1 MFERVLVANRGVV
14 ARRVVRAL
22 NELGV
27 ESVAVYSEADA
38 DAPHLAEASS
48 THALDGVTAVE
59 TYLDQARLIEIA
71 KSTGCDGIHPGYGF
85 LSENAGFARSCEA
98 ADVRFIGPS
107 PEHIATMGTKTTAR
121 QTFSNAGFPV
131 GAGSDVVDE
140 ASVAAEARRI
150 GYPVMLK
157 PAAGGG
163 GIGMRVVR
171 EGEDIVPAFREAS
184 RLAAAAFDDDA
195 IYIEAFLERPRHVEF
210 QILGDGENVRGV
222 FERDCS
228 LQRRHQ
234 KVVEEAPAPGLDR
247 SLVSRIEA
255 DAVAAMR
262 AIGYRNLGTVETL
275 FAGENVGFLEVNT
288 RLQVEHGVTEEIT
301 GVDLVQA
308 QIRVAAG
315 ESLAAVLPDEIAMTG
330 HAVQVRVYAED
341 SERFLP
347 SSGRL
352 SVCRPPKLTGVR
364 IEAGYQ
370 EGQMVTPHYDPL
382 IAKIIGTGKTR
393 AQAIGRALV
402 GVRAFEIQGIQTNR
416 PLLERTLLNDA
427 FVAGDVHTGF
437 LDDLL

>member
-22 NELGV
+22 NELGI
-27 ESVAVYSEADA
+27 ESVVVYSEADA
-38 DAPHLAEASS
+38 GAPHLAEASR
-48 THALDGVTAVE
+48 AEPLRGVTATD
-59 TYLDQARLIEIA
+59 TYLDQARLIDIA
-71 KSTGCDGIHPGYGF
+71 KSAGCDGIHPGYGF

-98 ADVRFIGPS
+98 AGIQFIGPS
-107 PEHIATMGTKTTAR
+107 PKHIATMGTKTTAR
-121 QTFSNAGFPV
+121 QTFAAAGFPV

-140 ASVAAEARRI
+140 GNVAAEARRI
-150 GYPVMLK
+150 GFPVMLK

-171 EGEDIVPAFREAS
+171 EGEDIVAAFREAS

-210 QILGDGENVRGV
+210 QIIGDGENVRGV

-234 KVVEEAPAPGLDR
+234 KVIEEAPAPGLDR
-247 SLVSRIEA
+247 AVLSRIEE
-255 DAVAAMR
+255 DAVAAMQ

-275 FAGENVGFLEVNT
+275 FASDNVGFLEVNT

-308 QIRVAAG
+308 QIRIAAG
-315 ESLAAVLPDEIAMTG
+315 ERLSEVLPDDITTTG

-341 SERFLP
+341 SERLLP

-352 SVCRPPKLTGVR
+352 SVYRPPTLTGVR
-364 IEAGYQ
+364 VEAGYQ

-382 IAKIIGTGKTR
+382 IAKIIGIGKTR